1 MTAKT
6 DPETIAPIHLGPQ
19 LRAIREVV
27 GVTQTDLAAAA
38 GIGQSAIAHAEN
50 RAEHG
55 TSLETL
61 RRYAVGLNR
70 GIRVDIAPSGAVRL
84 LLA

>member
-6 DPETIAPIHLGPQ
+6 DHETLSTIHLGPQ

-38 GIGQSAIAHAEN
+38 GISQSGVAHAEG

-55 TSLETL
+55 TSIETL
-61 RRYAVGLNR
+61 RRYAMGLGR